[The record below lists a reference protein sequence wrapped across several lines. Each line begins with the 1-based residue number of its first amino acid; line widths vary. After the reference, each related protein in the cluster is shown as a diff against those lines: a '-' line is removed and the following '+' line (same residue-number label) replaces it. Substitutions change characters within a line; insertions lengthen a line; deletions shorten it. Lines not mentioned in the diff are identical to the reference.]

1 MTRLF
6 HRLQLLFR
14 PARPRAVWLRVLLAL
29 VGLVLMLA
37 LVAVAL
43 VGGLF
48 WLAAR
53 LVWRAGKRP
62 APIRGAEGVIDG
74 EYRVV
79 ARGNAAL
86 QSRNA

>member
-14 PARPRAVWLRVLLAL
+14 PARPRALWLRLLLAM
-29 VGLVLMLA
+29 VGLGLMLVI
-37 LVAVAL
+37 VAAAL

-53 LVWRAGKRP
+53 LVWRAGRRP
-62 APIRGAEGVIDG
+62 SPPATPDVIDG

-79 ARGNAAL
+79 SRSGPAL